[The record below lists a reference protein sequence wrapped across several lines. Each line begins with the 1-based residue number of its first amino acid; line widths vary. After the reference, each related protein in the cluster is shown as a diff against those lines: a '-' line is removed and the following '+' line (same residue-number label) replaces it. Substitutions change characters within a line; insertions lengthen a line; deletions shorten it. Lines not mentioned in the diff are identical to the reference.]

1 MQLSERKTGEPVVKA
16 DRSFLGIVEN
26 FTDPREVLRE
36 GISNALDWGASTI
49 KITIYEDANRADRE
63 LVIKIWDNGLGLTRE
78 RFFAFWNLSDSPGL
92 ERDKFGRKL
101 GGRVGEKGHG
111 TKTFWKCR
119 EIEVESIARE
129 EDGNDWHVVGEM
141 KEPINSL
148 KQIGKVP
155 PYEYAE
161 GPGQGKETF
170 TEVTIKGYHA
180 HSRED
185 FRHGTLKDYV
195 QWFTKFG
202 SIELELQI
210 DTHQGKV
217 IELQGLGRGDPE
229 PIPFGHSFPPV
240 SNNIKQLQ
248 KQYQDTWPK
257 YYVNKWF
264 FPSVPI
270 EGYPSSSIS
279 VVFYL
284 EGDFAKRQH
293 NPMLALRRSS
303 RPTERWRYTVS
314 ERYGLYVCKDWIP
327 LPPSQRVSE
336 WVAEKSEWTLYHAFV
351 NCQDFELT
359 ANRASIGNTD
369 RNFLIKVREA
379 VENLFKTQIKASQEY
394 RVYDDE
400 IEFTK
405 QRGAIESREEDEKDD
420 LDKRY
425 FHAKKKHLAQYR
437 PPKRPS
443 VTLVE
448 PRQEA
453 EVLILFSV
461 VRALRPDLFEFEI
474 VDYSTSRGID
484 ALCVLESA
492 QGGLQKGNLRYVEF
506 KRALIHE
513 FRDHTFARLA
523 AIVCWECN
531 LENGAKVRDLAGRER
546 ILQITKTEDHTVYM
560 LLAPPELPANH
571 IKVYVLKDYL
581 NEKLG
586 ISFKTRVT

>member
-16 DRSFLGIVEN
+16 DRSFLEIVEN

-49 KITIYEDANRADRE
+49 KITIYEDATRADRE

-78 RFFAFWNLSDSPGL
+78 RFFAFWNLADSPGL

-129 EDGNDWHVVGEM
+129 GDGTDWHVLGEM
-141 KEPINSL
+141 AEPINTL
-148 KQIGKVP
+148 KQGEIP
-155 PYEYAE
+155 DYEYAE

-170 TEVTIKGYHA
+170 TEVTIKGYHT
-180 HSRED
+180 HSKED
-185 FRHGTLKDYV
+185 FRHETLKDYV

-210 DTHQGKV
+210 DTHKDNV
-217 IELQGLGRGDPE
+217 IELQGLGCAVHE
-229 PIPFGHSFPPV
+229 VIPFGHPFSPV
-240 SNNIKQLQ
+240 SNSIKQLQ
-248 KQYQDTWPK
+248 KRWQDTWTR
-257 YYVNKWF
+257 YYVNKWV

-270 EGYPSSSIS
+270 EGYPSSSID

-284 EGDFAKRQH
+284 EGDSAKRQH
-293 NPMLALRRSS
+293 NPMLT
-303 RPTERWRYTVS
+303 RPGRTREHWHYTVS

-327 LPPSQRVSE
+327 LPASQRVNE
-336 WVAEKSEWTLYHAFV
+336 WIAAGKSAWTLYHAFV

-359 ANRASIGNTD
+359 ANRGSIGNTD
-369 RNFLIKVREA
+369 RDFVIKVQEA
-379 VENLFKTQIKASQEY
+379 VENLFKTRIRASEEY
-394 RVYDDE
+394 RVYDEE
-400 IEFTK
+400 IERTN
-405 QRGAIESREEDEKDD
+405 QRGALESKDEDEKDD
-420 LDKRY
+420 LEKRY
-425 FHAKKKHLAQYR
+425 YYVQKKHLAQYQ
-437 PPKRPS
+437 PPKRPL

-453 EVLILFSV
+453 EVLILYSMIK
-461 VRALRPDLFEFEI
+461 ALRPDLFEFNI

-492 QGGLQKGNLRYVEF
+492 QGGFQKGNLRYVEF
-506 KRALIHE
+506 KRALTHE

-523 AIVCWECN
+523 AVVCWECN
-531 LENGAKVRDLAGRER
+531 LENGAKVSDFAGKER
-546 ILQITKTEDHTVYM
+546 ILQITKTQDHTVYM